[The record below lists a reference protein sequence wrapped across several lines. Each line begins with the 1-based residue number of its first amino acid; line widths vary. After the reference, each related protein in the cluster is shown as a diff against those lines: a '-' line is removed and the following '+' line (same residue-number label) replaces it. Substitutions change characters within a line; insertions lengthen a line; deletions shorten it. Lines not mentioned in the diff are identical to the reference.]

1 MTSFGTTKTE
11 TARQAGVFA
20 LVGIAAT
27 GVHYVVALGLS
38 LVMPVTWAN
47 PFGFLVAFGVSYVG
61 HGRLT
66 FRLSADDTQHK
77 KRLPRFALT
86 ATTGFLIGQ
95 GLLLALRA
103 LTPLPDWLALGI
115 ALGVVPVFTFVT
127 SRLWVFSSARPID
140 NSTTRDI

>member
-1 MTSFGTTKTE
+1 MTDAGPTKTE
-11 TARQAGVFA
+11 TARQAGTFA
-20 LVGIAAT
+20 LVGLAAT
-27 GVHYVVALGLS
+27 GVHYLVALALS
-38 LVMPVTWAN
+38 LAMPVTWAN
-47 PFGFLVAFGVSYVG
+47 PFGFLVAFGVSYIG

-66 FRLSADDTQHK
+66 FRLAEGEQHHR

-103 LTPLPDWLALGI
+103 LTPFPDWLALGI

-127 SRLWVFSSARPID
+127 SRIWVFSSARS
-140 NSTTRDI
+140 N

>member
-1 MTSFGTTKTE
+1 MTGKTE
-11 TARQAGVFA
+11 TVRQAGTFA
-20 LVGIAAT
+20 LVGLAAT
-27 GVHYVVALGLS
+27 GVHYLVALTLS
-38 LVMPVTWAN
+38 LIMPVTWAN
-47 PFGFLVAFGVSYVG
+47 PFGFLVAFGVSYIG

-66 FRLSADDTQHK
+66 FRLAEGEHQHR

-95 GLLLALRA
+95 GLLMALRA

-127 SRLWVFSSARPID
+127 SRIWVFALPS
-140 NSTTRDI
+140 RDAND